1 MGIVL
6 MVALLALSVLPAPF
20 SYLGKTRHAFVA
32 GLLFLIALLG
42 LASVQNPGRN
52 MTVFVPLALAWIM
65 LALVITGI
73 AGTVGYVR
81 RKGRENS

>member
-1 MGIVL
+1 MGVVL
-6 MVALLALSVLPAPF
+6 MMALLALSLLPAPF

-32 GLLFLIALLG
+32 GLLFLVAQLG

-52 MTVFVPLALAWIM
+52 MTVFVPLALAWVV

-81 RKGRENS
+81 RKVRESS